1 MAAKTMLD
9 LSMEGK
15 DVTALNGTEL
25 MLVEQ
30 YNAGLDAYVSRPAL
44 LSLVKA
50 WMISGL
56 ATNAVNNLINK
67 FASYDLQLSDFQNG
81 SVLYDKVYL
90 RMDVATDNNVT
101 IGTALSSLPNLSEIS
116 VRNVNIGFTTL
127 VASGT
132 TLNGILVFNTANE
145 VKTLIKVGANEWDVV
160 GALT

>member
-67 FASYDLQLSDFQNG
+67 NASYALQLSDFQNG

-145 VKTLIKVGANEWDVV
+145 VKTLIKVGANEWDVI